1 MEIQELVE
9 AWKQKY
15 ESDVKPWIQQGNHF
29 IACAEMGN
37 LVELIRMEKELLTP
51 GTSLLMSLLG
61 TATILRD
68 ELARPYPQLGLR
80 TRMFEYLLE
89 QTSPPLQ
96 PITTQP

>member
-51 GTSLLMSLLG
+51 ERL
-61 TATILRD
+61 
-68 ELARPYPQLGLR
+68 Y
-80 TRMFEYLLE
+80 
-89 QTSPPLQ
+89 
-96 PITTQP
+96 